1 MNNVQQP
8 SENNTV
14 YRYPAQE
21 AKAGPQTSVEIMKI
35 VIKYLFTM
43 YGNSTRASID
53 YVFREKKRKKVGIKL
68 NLNIEKGKEGS
79 IGAFN

>member
-1 MNNVQQP
+1 
-8 SENNTV
+8 
-14 YRYPAQE
+14 
-21 AKAGPQTSVEIMKI
+21 
-35 VIKYLFTM
+35 M